1 MRHGNYF
8 LCRTLQQSVTMA
20 RIFVVIYL
28 LIHSYVSYAQIK
40 DIYLGFDIGF
50 NKDFTTFTRN
60 DNGYFLAP
68 QQDWL
73 GYAFLEGNRYF
84 SGSIGIRTFSRY
96 VFEFSF
102 SSHTVADYAI
112 LYIPE
117 LDKRSSSSSSTPYF
131 KSCIS
136 VGKELK
142 ILKRFYLIPSLMA
155 SYIRTDFFLNEI
167 SSEGASIDT
176 SYLLTYQST
185 NYSNNHF
192 LLGAKLLFQ
201 WKFND
206 FLNLNL
212 SFGYNQGLAQS
223 YQNDYQLLLT
233 DAPDKIYEGS
243 ATSKLSHTSLSLGL
257 QYNIKRYEKT
267 KD

>member
-1 MRHGNYF
+1 MFKIFILSF
-8 LCRTLQQSVTMA
+8 LFFYS
-20 RIFVVIYL
+20 FPS
-28 LIHSYVSYAQIK
+28 HAQIK

-84 SGSIGIRTFSRY
+84 SGSIGIRTFSSY

-102 SSHTVADYAI
+102 SSHTVANYAI

-117 LDKRSSSSSSTPYF
+117 LDERSGSSSESPYY

-142 ILKRFYLIPSLMA
+142 IFRRFYLIPSLMA
-155 SYIRTDFFLNEI
+155 SYIRTDFSLNEI
-167 SSEGASIDT
+167 SGWGASIDT
-176 SYLLTYQST
+176 SYLFTYEST
-185 NYSNNHF
+185 KYSNNHF

-212 SFGYNQGLAQS
+212 TFGYNQGLAQS
-223 YQNDYQLLLT
+223 YQIDYQLLIT
-233 DAPDKIYEGS
+233 DVPDKVYEGS
-243 ATSKLSHTSLSLGL
+243 ATSRLSHTSLSLGV

-267 KD
+267 KN